1 MRIDKALAWAVEQLE
16 GGESPSVDAKVI
28 LANILGK
35 SQTYLFTWPDK
46 TLDDTEWTRFEVAV
60 AKRKRGEPVAYIIGK
75 RDFWT
80 LSLFTSPDTLIPR
93 PDTEVL
99 VEQVLNW
106 ANDHLSHPLSI
117 CDLGTGTGAIALA
130 LASELPK
137 ASVTGVDF
145 QHGAVKLAT
154 RNAQANDITNT
165 RFVQSDWFNALN
177 GQTFDIIVSNPPY
190 IEETSPYLDEGDV
203 RFEPKT
209 ALTSGH
215 DGLDDIKHIIN
226 NAPKYLNKGALLAFE
241 HGFDQGTA
249 VNALLVDAGF
259 VDVKTVKDYG
269 DNDRVTLGQWRQ
281 LSSYFHHA

>member
-1 MRIDKALAWAVEQLE
+1 MRIDSALAWAVEQLE
-16 GGESPSVDAKVI
+16 GGESPSVDAKI
-28 LANILGK
+28 MLANILGK

-46 TLDDTEWTRFEVAV
+46 TLTAAELAQLEAAV
-60 AKRKRGEPVAYIIGK
+60 TKRKRGEPVAYIIGK

-106 ANDHLSHPLSI
+106 ASEHPSQPLSI

-130 LASELPK
+130 LASELPE

-145 QHGAVKLAT
+145 QQGAVKLAT
-154 RNAQANDITNT
+154 RNAQANNLINA
-165 RFVQSDWFNALN
+165 RFVQSDWFSALD

-209 ALTSGH
+209 ALTSGY
-215 DGLDDIKHIIN
+215 DGLDDIKHIIK
-226 NAPKYLNKGALLAFE
+226 NAPEYLKKGALLAFE
-241 HGFDQGTA
+241 HGFSQGSA
-249 VNALLVDAGF
+249 VNTLLTDAGF
-259 VDVKTVKDYG
+259 VKVKTVKDFG
-269 DNDRVTLGQWRQ
+269 NNDRVTLGQWR
-281 LSSYFHHA
+281 

>member
-106 ANDHLSHPLSI
+106 ASDHLYHPLSI

-215 DGLDDIKHIIN
+215 DGLDDIKHIID

-269 DNDRVTLGQWRQ
+269 ENDRVTLGQWR
-281 LSSYFHHA
+281 

>member
-1 MRIDKALAWAVEQLE
+1 M
-16 GGESPSVDAKVI
+16 

-46 TLDDTEWTRFEVAV
+46 TLDAAQKAQFEADV

-106 ANDHLSHPLSI
+106 ANQQSSASLSI

-130 LASELPK
+130 LASELAE
-137 ASVTGVDF
+137 ASVTGVDY
-145 QHGAVKLAT
+145 QEGAVNLAT
-154 RNAQANDITNT
+154 RNAQANSIANAH
-165 RFVQSDWFNALN
+165 FVQSDWFSALA

-190 IEETSPYLDEGDV
+190 IEESSPYLNEGDV

-209 ALTSGH
+209 ALTSGS

-226 NAPKYLNKGALLAFE
+226 NAPQYLKKGALLAFE
-241 HGFDQGTA
+241 HGFDQGAA
-249 VNALLVDAGF
+249 VNALLADAGF
-259 VDVKTVKDYG
+259 IDVKTIKDYG
-269 DNDRVTLGQWRQ
+269 DNDRVTLGQWQ
-281 LSSYFHHA
+281 

>member
-154 RNAQANDITNT
+154 RNAQANNITNT

-249 VNALLVDAGF
+249 VNALLADAGF

-269 DNDRVTLGQWRQ
+269 DNDRVTLGQWR
-281 LSSYFHHA
+281 

>member
-145 QHGAVKLAT
+145 KHGAVKLAT
-154 RNAQANDITNT
+154 RNAQANNITNT

-215 DGLDDIKHIIN
+215 DGLDDIKHIID
-226 NAPKYLNKGALLAFE
+226 NAPEYLNKGALLAFE

-249 VNALLVDAGF
+249 VNALLADAGF

-269 DNDRVTLGQWRQ
+269 DNDRVTLGQWR
-281 LSSYFHHA
+281 

>member
-1 MRIDKALAWAVEQLE
+1 MRIDNALAWAAEQLE

-46 TLDDTEWTRFEVAV
+46 TLDDTEQAQFEAAV

-99 VEQVLNW
+99 VEQVLIW
-106 ANDHLSHPLSI
+106 ANQQSSASLSV

-130 LASELPK
+130 LASELPE
-137 ASVTGVDF
+137 ASVSGVDF
-145 QHGAVKLAT
+145 QEGAVKLAT
-154 RNAQANDITNT
+154 RNAQANSIANAN
-165 RFVQSDWFNALN
+165 FLQSDWFSALA

-190 IEETSPYLDEGDV
+190 IEETSPYLNEGDV

-215 DGLDDIKHIIN
+215 DGLDDIKHIIK
-226 NAPKYLNKGALLAFE
+226 NAPEYLNKGALLAFE
-241 HGFDQGTA
+241 HGFDQGSA
-249 VNALLVDAGF
+249 VNTLLTDAGF
-259 VDVKTVKDYG
+259 VKVKTVKDFG
-269 DNDRVTLGQWRQ
+269 NNDRVTLGQWR
-281 LSSYFHHA
+281 

>member
-1 MRIDKALAWAVEQLE
+1 MRIDKALAWAAEQLE

-28 LANILGK
+28 LANTLGK

-154 RNAQANDITNT
+154 RNAQANNITNT

-215 DGLDDIKHIIN
+215 DGLDDIKHIID
-226 NAPKYLNKGALLAFE
+226 NAPEYLNKGALLAFE

-269 DNDRVTLGQWRQ
+269 DNDRVTLGQWR
-281 LSSYFHHA
+281 

>member
-154 RNAQANDITNT
+154 RNAQANNITNT

-215 DGLDDIKHIIN
+215 DGLDDIKHIID
-226 NAPKYLNKGALLAFE
+226 NAPEYLNKGALLAFE

-269 DNDRVTLGQWRQ
+269 DNDRVTLGQWR
-281 LSSYFHHA
+281 

>member
-99 VEQVLNW
+99 VEQVRNW

-154 RNAQANDITNT
+154 RNAQANNITNT

-269 DNDRVTLGQWRQ
+269 DNDRVTLGQWR
-281 LSSYFHHA
+281 